1 MPLIDPL
8 AVARPPRARA
18 IDPAILS
25 IEPANDPAPPV
36 AANDE
41 VIRTV
46 SPAQREFEQ
55 MAARAHTPADLAN
68 AFTTTLERQFGPAPQ
83 QDQTLDAAFRSMRG
97 GGLAQPTRSPVEQ
110 PKAEIKAPE
119 ATKKA
124 EEKPE
129 EPKPKAPEKQAVQ
142 ATVQHQPQ
150 AIHDRSVS
158 VAQLLSESDMPPT
171 LSGPYRQ
178 AVAAAQD
185 HAELRAGFEARWGQ
199 VTEFAE
205 MHGLDKINQSPE
217 LRQQLQTKIEE
228 GGGMQAYKA
237 DAEVLQRAAITAGK
251 TIKQAGA
258 QLDDYVSRH
267 GLDDSAREAADG
279 IEAMGGSASRQIPQ
293 PQTDAQGQITTV
305 EDAAKKVYEMIKKA
319 LEALKNLFRK
329 NEPIKPS

>member
-25 IEPANDPAPPV
+25 IEPANDPIPPI
-36 AANDE
+36 AANDAE
-41 VIRTV
+41 IRTLT
-46 SPAQREFEQ
+46 PAQRAFEQ

-97 GGLAQPTRSPVEQ
+97 GGLAQPTLPPAEQ
-110 PKAEIKAPE
+110 AKTEAKAPE
-119 ATKKA
+119 APKKV
-124 EEKPE
+124 EEQLE
-129 EPKPKAPEKQAVQ
+129 EPKPKATEKQAVQ
-142 ATVQHQPQ
+142 APVQHQPQ
-150 AIHDRSVS
+150 AIHDRSVG
-158 VAQLLSESDMPPT
+158 VAQLLSEGDVPPT
-171 LSGPYRQ
+171 LSGPYQR
-178 AVAAAQD
+178 AIAATQD
-185 HAELRAGFEARWGQ
+185 HAELRAGFEARWGA

-205 MHGLDKINQSPE
+205 QHGLDSINKSPE

-228 GGGMQAYKA
+228 GGGMQAYKQ
-237 DAEVLQRAAITAGK
+237 DAETLQRSATTAGQSVK
-251 TIKQAGA
+251 KAGQ

-267 GLDDSAREAADG
+267 GVDDSAREAADG
-279 IEAMGGSASRQIPQ
+279 IEAMGGSVGRTIPQ
-293 PQTDAQGQITTV
+293 PQTDAQGQISAV
-305 EDAAKKVYEMIKKA
+305 EDVAKKVFEMIKKT